1 MGGSAVVGGASD
13 EQGGETSGEQAAE
26 QAGDQLDEATVQR
39 LFGLGGEGFFREL
52 VGDFVTS
59 SNQSSAAIRGVLE
72 SPISL
77 RNARAGHCGEVA
89 PPGPALTSAMSDTVA
104 AAAHSL
110 KSASAT
116 LGVLELSARCREM
129 ETAATQRD
137 EARLRA
143 AFAGFVAVLERAQRA
158 LRERAAQRPGSLDA

>member
-1 MGGSAVVGGASD
+1 MGGSAVVGGSSD
-13 EQGGETSGEQAAE
+13 EQAGEQAGE
-26 QAGDQLDEATVQR
+26 QLDEATVHR
-39 LFGLGGEGFFREL
+39 LLGLGGESFFREL

-77 RNARAGHCGEVA
+77 GNARGGHRDEVA
-89 PPGPALTSAMSDTVA
+89 AAGPGLTSAMSDTVA

-158 LRERAAQRPGSLDA
+158 LRERAAQRPGPVDA